1 MQRTDDE
8 SLDTLG
14 DACLDDLG
22 GACGDACL
30 DAYGDACLDAGGD
43 ACGDAAALPLGLL
56 GLPDQ
61 ILTMVLTNAINQ
73 SFEFLGEAIIERPD
87 FGDWKSLFK
96 WRLISRRFCKLID
109 GSVLLATG
117 AAPLLAAAVW
127 TSLYDAIR
135 RQHRA
140 CTLEYSLP
148 LRARLLELADKT
160 SDVTEALAT
169 REALYEEA
177 DKLKPAP
184 RLREWLY
191 WLCSDVLTPEN
202 YTYAQRQIRII
213 AEEINKMNPPMRDA
227 ELESLSHYVT
237 SSILRR
243 LICSGQKFPDL
254 SETPQIIVMWAAT
267 SDMAAEDIPYPLR
280 CLCKSWQLAP
290 QQEGHNLQQGLIG
303 TIHDNAFRQFNDQL
317 YVIRRTKCTFPDC
330 KLNKN

>member
-1 MQRTDDE
+1 
-8 SLDTLG
+8 
-14 DACLDDLG
+14 
-22 GACGDACL
+22 
-30 DAYGDACLDAGGD
+30 
-43 ACGDAAALPLGLL
+43 
-56 GLPDQ
+56 
-61 ILTMVLTNAINQ
+61 MVLTKAINQ
-73 SFEFLGEAIIERPD
+73 SFEFLGGAIIERPD

-169 REALYEEA
+169 RAALYEEA
-177 DKLKPAP
+177 DKLKSAP
-184 RLREWLY
+184 RLQEWLY
-191 WLCSDVLTPEN
+191 CLCSNALTPEN
-202 YTYAQRQIRII
+202 YTYAREQFRIT
-213 AEEINKMNPPMRDA
+213 AGEIDEMNSPKRNA
-227 ELESLSHYVT
+227 QLESLSHYVT
-237 SSILRR
+237 SSILRM
-243 LICSGQKFPDL
+243 LICSGHKSPDL
-254 SETPQIIVMWAAT
+254 RETPQIIVMWAAT

-290 QQEGHNLQQGLIG
+290 QQEGHNLQQDLIVI
-303 TIHDNAFRQFNDQL
+303 IHNNAARQFNDQL
-317 YVIRRTKCTFPDC
+317 YDIRRMECTCPDC
-330 KLNKN
+330 KLNKK

>member
-1 MQRTDDE
+1 
-8 SLDTLG
+8 
-14 DACLDDLG
+14 
-22 GACGDACL
+22 
-30 DAYGDACLDAGGD
+30 
-43 ACGDAAALPLGLL
+43 L

-61 ILTMVLTNAINQ
+61 ILTKILTKVINQ
-73 SFEFLGEAIIERPD
+73 SFEFLREADIERPD

-109 GSVLLATG
+109 GSVILATG

-169 REALYEEA
+169 RMALYEEA
-177 DKLKPAP
+177 DKLTSAVI
-184 RLREWLY
+184 LREWLY

-202 YTYAQRQIRII
+202 YTYAREQIRITAGTI
-213 AEEINKMNPPMRDA
+213 DEMNPPMRNA
-227 ELESLSHYVT
+227 QLESLSHYVT

-254 SETPQIIVMWAAT
+254 SETPQIIVMWAVT

-280 CLCKSWQLAP
+280 RLCKSWQLAP
-290 QQEGHNLQQGLIG
+290 QQEVHNLQQDLIG

-317 YVIRRTKCTFPDC
+317 YAIRRTKCTCPDC
-330 KLNKN
+330 KLNKK